1 MNILT
6 PFGAEATDLI
16 NKAMVIHMEN
26 RKIVIIGAGHVG
38 SHTAMALCFQ
48 GTADEIVFIDKDE
61 DRAYANML
69 DVSDA
74 CLFLGSTTKIRVGG
88 YDACKDAQIIVNSIG
103 MPRKPGQRRL
113 EMLDDSIVMLK
124 DVIKNLKPI
133 GFKGILISIT
143 NPADI
148 IGYYLREHL
157 DMPRQRCFSTGTSLD
172 TARLKRT
179 VSELANIDRKSVTT
193 CSIGE
198 HGDSSFVPFS
208 SLTLGGQHYKKLSAQ
223 NPEKYGELKEDFIL
237 DRTHNIGHE
246 IIDGKGSTE
255 FGIGAACADIIKAI
269 FHDEKRVIPASVL
282 LNGEYGQKEV
292 ACGVPCVIGRNGI
305 EDIIELDLNEK
316 EKAQM
321 ESTCAVIKDYIKR
334 AESI

>member
-1 MNILT
+1 MNTST
-6 PFGAEATDLI
+6 PSGDAAIDSI
-16 NKAMVIHMEN
+16 NSEVKALEK
-26 RKIVIIGAGHVG
+26 RKVVIIGAGHVG

-48 GTADEIVFIDKDE
+48 GTVDEVALIDIDADK
-61 DRAYANML
+61 AKANML

-74 CLFLGSTTKIRVGG
+74 CLFLGSTTKIKVGD
-88 YDACKDAQIIVNSIG
+88 YSDCEDAQIIVVSIG

-124 DVIKNLKPI
+124 QVIENLKPI
-133 GFKGILISIT
+133 DYKGIIISIT

-148 IGYYLREHL
+148 IGYYLREKL
-157 DMPRQRCFSTGTSLD
+157 GIPRKRCFSTGTSLD

-193 CSIGE
+193 CAIGE

-208 SLTLGGQHYKKLSAQ
+208 SLTLGGKNYAELREH
-223 NPEKYGELKEDFIL
+223 NPEKYGELTEDYIVS
-237 DRTHNIGHE
+237 RTRNIGHE

-255 FGIGAACADIIKAI
+255 FGIAAACADIIKAI
-269 FHDEKRVIPASVL
+269 YHDEKRVIPASVL
-282 LNGEYGQKEV
+282 LCGEYGQHDV

-305 EDIIELDLNEK
+305 EDIIELDFNEK
-316 EKAQM
+316 EKEQM
-321 ESTCAVIKDYIKR
+321 DYTCSVIKDYISR
-334 AESI
+334 ANSI